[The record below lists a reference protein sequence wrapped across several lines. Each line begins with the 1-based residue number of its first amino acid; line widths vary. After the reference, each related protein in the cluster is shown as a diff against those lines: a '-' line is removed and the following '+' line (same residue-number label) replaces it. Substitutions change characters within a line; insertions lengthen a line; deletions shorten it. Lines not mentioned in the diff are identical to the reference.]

1 MPCFNGGSPG
11 CNRLKRKWRKAMTS
25 LLQTQSHVVVVDS
38 RPADYRNLPRLAGEH
53 GWHVHFLTTARAAV
67 RFCKSTGVDL
77 WMIGVRLSDMSGFE
91 LFETLREQLLG
102 TPVFIVS
109 EKYDLEEERRAC
121 SCGAALYL
129 CKSASGVVHGDA
141 LLDLLIGQREGA
153 AGPRSDIADRRQTSS
168 FP

>member
-1 MPCFNGGSPG
+1 MS
-11 CNRLKRKWRKAMTS
+11 S

-53 GWHVHFLTTARAAV
+53 GWHVHILTSARAAV

-109 EKYDLEEERRAC
+109 EKYDPEEERRAC

-129 CKSASGVVHGDA
+129 CKSATGVVQGDA
-141 LLDLLIGQREGA
+141 LLELLIGQREGA